1 MDEIMDEIIWNT
13 EDLLCYCPKQ
23 VTEEASIYFKAAKNK
38 IERIKFAADKIHKQP
53 DLKSSDEFR
62 ELQLETEI
70 YLESIA
76 QNLHSLPDVLSH
88 IITVLIL
95 RPLSEL
101 LGQEKLEPKGT
112 KINIKNVLLLL
123 RDNNSVETWK
133 KESCKEIVD
142 SIDELLGCNEYLYI
156 NAFVNTIKHR
166 HLIDTEH
173 RVRIDK
179 NGKDDSWHI
188 DEFERDGSVFASIS
202 HVKLTQD
209 YQENII
215 SLFCQI
221 GEKINN
227 YCRASF
233 LSAVRSPIL

>member
-1 MDEIMDEIIWNT
+1 MDEIIWNT
-13 EDLLCYCPKQ
+13 GELLDYCPKQ
-23 VTEEASIYFKAAKNK
+23 ITDEASIYFKAAKNK
-38 IERIKFAADKIHKQP
+38 IDRIKFAADKIHKQP
-53 DLKSSDEFR
+53 DLMSSDEFR
-62 ELQLETEI
+62 KLQLETEI

-76 QNLHSLPDVLSH
+76 QNLHSFPDVLSH

-112 KINIKNVLLLL
+112 KINIKAVNSVLLSLQN
-123 RDNNSVETWK
+123 NNSVETWK

-142 SIDELLGCNEYLYI
+142 SIDELLGCNEYFYI
-156 NAFVNTIKHR
+156 SAFVNTIKHR

-188 DEFERDGSVFASIS
+188 DGFKRDASVFPSIS

-215 SLFCQI
+215 SLFCQV

-233 LSAVRSPIL
+233 SSAV